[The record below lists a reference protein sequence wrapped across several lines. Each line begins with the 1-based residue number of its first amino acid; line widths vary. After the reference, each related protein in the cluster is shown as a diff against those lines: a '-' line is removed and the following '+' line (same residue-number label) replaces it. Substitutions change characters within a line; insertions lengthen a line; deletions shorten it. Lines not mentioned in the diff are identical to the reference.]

1 MREGALGV
9 KKYSL
14 KLIIYRKRLHSAR
27 RKVRVPIQVKARRT
41 RGDILSEGM
50 GCRLQCTYLQARQSD
65 NEMAAFC
72 SLVVLPSSVTST

>member
-27 RKVRVPIQVKARRT
+27 RKVRVPIQVKARCT
-41 RGDILSEGM
+41 RGGYFNR
-50 GCRLQCTYLQARQSD
+50 GNGLQVA
-65 NEMAAFC
+65 
-72 SLVVLPSSVTST
+72 VHLPAGETV